1 MIEPIEVEVNP
12 SVVNVEVLDSKDIDL
27 SISKREFNIVGDNV
41 YIEKTSSHA
50 PQWLADFVAATVDT
64 KLNTT
69 MDELDT
75 LKNTILDEM
84 SIVENQYT
92 AVVNQLATTEASMV
106 SRVDTLN
113 ATVEDTAADIVNIQ
127 QTYAT
132 LDAANTI
139 SASVLQ
145 SSLDSGNIKSAITSL
160 SNTFVTPLDAVSNSI
175 EALNSSLLDPDT
187 GLVISNAEG
196 LEALST
202 YVGTNVAEASYDQ
215 SLSAYLVD
223 GNGDVG
229 GATSKVSNLAYTD
242 SFGNIKS
249 KFEYNSDVTIDGTT
263 YPSNFG
269 LATSTAGGIPT
280 SEFWINADK
289 FKMTN
294 SDGATPNSTPVF
306 SIDTTSGA
314 NKVVFNGQ
322 VTFGNNQTG
331 TVDEAIS
338 AVVNTVAVGDKN
350 INITDNLVPTTSF
363 VADTDNSGYQLIG
376 TCNKAMASGL
386 DTFVEAQCTLV
397 NGSSEMYSPYVA
409 EMSLP
414 YYYRFGIKGITSL
427 SNFKI
432 VTINSS
438 NVVTYGAITITLNPG
453 VTLVATNWYEVDGI
467 INPVGGIAGT
477 NGSIRNS
484 LGVRIGTVDNFTMPT
499 GAIKLI
505 LGWIGPCVV
514 SRMKLS
520 KITAETLTGV
530 VASTD
535 FVENMTAEL
544 NADLSFDI
552 AAAQAAADAANAAIA
567 DIASDNILSAN
578 EKPTIIADYSVILAE
593 QAGIDTQATLYDIT
607 TEKTAYDDAITAL
620 TNYLLTLTTPTT
632 WNVLTGNTT
641 IVGTTFRL
649 KFNNVYTAKQALLNA
664 IDDKAR
670 FLANTAQS
678 TANTAQSAANTA
690 QSTADS
696 KMAADELNF
705 ELARTTTVIDGGRIT
720 TGQIDAQ
727 RINTTGLIAEN
738 ISGTNIIGK
747 TITGGSIYGAY
758 LEGAVIKAS
767 YIDLDGELQVLTNYH
782 IPVSSYNPST
792 MPGAIYIASTNEYR
806 LPSLSSIF
814 IPSTSLSVN
823 RTGPK
828 CTYGTL
834 YGLSVGDSATQNGVI
849 YLYDSYQYT
858 TSLRFVKQRPVISIN
873 QNTTIL
879 SFTARSSG
887 TYMNIDLYFAGI
899 YLGRFNSYIGGCSF
913 NGVSV
918 SDSSTNAYGVTS
930 GVITSKGFSF
940 TISTNA
946 VDEYAFFSYTGYWLS
961 YNSLNMLAGQVTVAE
976 NVSANYGFKAV
987 VVARTED
994 CYISSPSFVTPNMNI
1009 LNML

>member
-484 LGVRIGTVDNFTMPT
+484 LGVRIGTVDNFTMLT
-499 GAIKLI
+499 GAVKLI
-505 LGWIGPCVV
+505 LGWTGPCVV

-552 AAAQAAADAANAAIA
+552 AAAQDAADAANAAIA

-593 QAGIDTQATLYDIT
+593 QAGIDAQATAYGIT
-607 TEKTAYDDAITAL
+607 TAKTAYDDAITAL
-620 TNYLLTLTTPTT
+620 TNYLSTLTTPTT

-641 IVGTTFRL
+641 IVGTAFRL

-670 FLANTAQS
+670 VL
-678 TANTAQSAANTA
+678 ANTA

-696 KMAADELNF
+696 KMAASELNT

-814 IPSTSLSVN
+814 IASTSLSVD
-823 RTGPK
+823 RTGPQ
-828 CTYGTL
+828 CPYSSM
-834 YGLSVGDSATQNGVI
+834 YGLSVGASATQNGVI

-858 TSLRFVKQRPVISIN
+858 TSLRFVKQRPVLSIN
-873 QNTTIL
+873 QATTIL

-899 YLGRFNSYIGGCSF
+899 YLGRFESYIGGCSF

-918 SDSSTNAYGVTS
+918 SDNITNAYGVTS

-940 TISTNA
+940 TISTMAADAN
-946 VDEYAFFSYTGYWLS
+946 GYIRS
-961 YNSLNMLAGQVTVAE
+961 FNSLNILAGQVTVTE

-994 CYISSPSFVTPNMNI
+994 CYISNPSFVTPNMNI